1 MKWKDFER
9 MPTLFMELVPAIIVV
24 TLTSTLVYAYVTDG
38 KDARDRTYFRDW
50 ATNLV
55 ALYVGKSISDH
66 AQEQAARQLR
76 ERQTNGTTSTEVT
89 TAQEREHL
97 RLPEVETTETT
108 PHISRSDEKPV
119 SRRKRP
125 K

>member
-66 AQEQAARQLR
+66 AQEQAARQQRAL
-76 ERQTNGTTSTEVT
+76 QPNDTT
-89 TAQEREHL
+89 R
-97 RLPEVETTETT
+97 TETT
-108 PHISRSDEKPV
+108 YTHEEKSSGLPENEASSQTTTTRSTSRPV
-119 SRRKRP
+119 SIRKRP